1 MEFVLRP
8 WSEDDLESL
17 VAHANNEHI
26 ARYMTGRFPHPYGP
40 ADAMR
45 FFEQIVP
52 LPYSIIR
59 AIEINGKA
67 VGSVGIHQLDD
78 IQIKNAE
85 IGYWLSETYWG
96 HGIATAAVQR
106 MVPLAFEQLDIDR
119 IFGRTFG
126 TNIGS
131 QRVLEK
137 AGFTFEARFH
147 QTIFKNG
154 IYEDEIFYGVRRE
167 PIQ

>member
-1 MEFVLRP
+1 MNFVLRP
-8 WSEDDLESL
+8 WSEDDLDSL

-26 ARYMTGRFPHPYGP
+26 AHYMTGRFPFPYGP

-52 LPYSIIR
+52 LPFSFIR

-67 VGSVGIHQLDD
+67 VGSIGVHQLDD
-78 IQIKNAE
+78 ILIKNAE
-85 IGYWLSETYWG
+85 IGYWLSEMYWG
-96 HGIATAAVQR
+96 HGIMTAAIKT
-106 MVPLAFEQLDIDR
+106 MVPLAFEKLEVDR

-126 TNIGS
+126 TNIAS
-131 QRVLEK
+131 QRALEK
-137 AGFTFEARFH
+137 AGFTFEAKFN

-154 IYEDEIFYGVRRE
+154 RYEDEIYYGIRR
-167 PIQ
+167 